1 MIKLQVHIVPPS
13 STKANKAPAY
23 NGTGNNV
30 DMSVMQ
36 MQSQIYPGSQSQHN
50 NSFYPNFTLNGS
62 STPLVNGI
70 SGFNSQ
76 WPSYGPSPHIVGTSD
91 GIKKFLH
98 ITKSSSTLQD
108 VCVEIQERFLRLYPE
123 QEPIII
129 HQIQD
134 SNECDLDPE
143 YSVSMIF
150 DTDNIL
156 RVLVENEFT
165 EEEETDSRG
174 KRHLHN
180 DLNKIV
186 KKTRSSRNQRVWH
199 EARQPPLLEADE
211 ESHQSNLSLPAPNDG
226 HQDATV
232 IIEPKKNL
240 SPRNAS
246 PVNAPG
252 SPTRITSGMLTS
264 QFQPDLSKALDEN
277 EKDEE
282 RDLQINDL
290 LTDSDHYQSDSNQ
303 DTSAVRKRPSVPTK
317 ADVMNR
323 VSSMQRKSPV
333 QLNDSSNSSFS
344 SIPAQT
350 PTPANVVSNPS
361 FKETKPMKPSQVTKK
376 LNDSVKGP
384 DAGLEKKTQ
393 QKNINKE
400 KSTAPKA
407 RGKKSKETKET
418 TETTETKEQN
428 EQKNG
433 SREEALQNSP
443 AEETPVAKPRRGRPV
458 GSKNRVKKVE
468 AKEDGSQNGEEIT
481 KPEEKKKPTRKP
493 KPKKV
498 EVAAAESSETKDT
511 NKNNTGATESTSQNG
526 ESKTAADT
534 REIDSA
540 KTHSN
545 DAQKPGTNYTRAEVI
560 GLLKDGMKGKTKSN
574 DIPAHQVQSNGIAEK
589 VGKPPVAS
597 NSQPLVTQPAE
608 SESDSSDDDN
618 DDNDD
623 DELEDEQ
630 ETMKRPRVVNAPK
643 SLLSNTSVLSSRNN
657 STLNESQISSPPPST
672 QEGRVVPQL
681 LSQSQTQP
689 PHVSQS
695 GSSISSLPKL
705 SQLMERGLPDVRE
718 FNQGAQTTSTSRQ
731 ENSESDSETESS
743 DSEDDSDDSQD
754 DSSDSETAG
763 SQRYLDAKMA
773 SNIVSKAKGKKKNHG
788 FLDLMKDARK

>member
-13 STKANKAPAY
+13 AAKANKPLAY

-36 MQSQIYPGSQSQHN
+36 MQSQIYPGSQSQPN
-50 NSFYPNFTLNGS
+50 NSYYPNFTLNGS

-70 SGFNSQ
+70 SSFNSQ
-76 WPSYGPSPHIVGTSD
+76 RPSYGPSPHIVGTSD

-165 EEEETDSRG
+165 GEEETDSRG

-180 DLNKIV
+180 DLNQIV

-211 ESHQSNLSLPAPNDG
+211 ASHQSNLSLPAPNDG

-282 RDLQINDL
+282 RDLQINDV

-323 VSSMQRKSPV
+323 ISSVQRKSPV
-333 QLNDSSNSSFS
+333 QLNDTSNSSFS

-384 DAGLEKKTQ
+384 DADFGKKTQ
-393 QKNINKE
+393 QKDTNKE
-400 KSTAPKA
+400 STTPKA
-407 RGKKSKETKET
+407 RGKKQK
-418 TETTETKEQN
+418 ETKEQN

-433 SREEALQNSP
+433 SKEDANQHPP

-458 GSKNRVKKVE
+458 GSKNRVKKAE
-468 AKEDGSQNGEEIT
+468 AKEDESQNGEET
-481 KPEEKKKPTRKP
+481 AKPEEKKKPARKS
-493 KPKKV
+493 KAKKV
-498 EVAAAESSETKDT
+498 EAAAAESSETKDT
-511 NKNNTGATESTSQNG
+511 NTNKTAATEPTSQNA

-534 REIDSA
+534 RENDSA
-540 KTHSN
+540 KNHSS

-574 DIPAHQVQSNGIAEK
+574 DAPAHQVQSNGIAEK
-589 VGKPPVAS
+589 AGKPPVAS
-597 NSQPLVTQPAE
+597 NSQPLVSQPAE

-643 SLLSNTSVLSSRNN
+643 GLLSNTSVLSSRNN

-689 PHVSQS
+689 PHASQS
-695 GSSISSLPKL
+695 ESSISSLPKL

-718 FNQGAQTTSTSRQ
+718 FSQGVRAISAFRQ
-731 ENSESDSETESS
+731 EKSESDSETESS

-754 DSSDSETAG
+754 DSSDSETVG

>member
-13 STKANKAPAY
+13 AAKARTPLPY

-36 MQSQIYPGSQSQHN
+36 MQSQIYPGSQSQPN
-50 NSFYPNFTLNGS
+50 NSYYPNFTLNGS
-62 STPLVNGI
+62 STPLVNGV
-70 SGFNSQ
+70 SGFHSQ
-76 WPSYGPSPHIVGTSD
+76 RPSYGPPPHINGPSD
-91 GIKKFLH
+91 GTKKFLH

-165 EEEETDSRG
+165 GEEADARG

-180 DLNKIV
+180 DLNQVI
-186 KKTRSSRNQRVWH
+186 KKTRSSRNQRIWH
-199 EARQPPLLEADE
+199 EARRPPLIEAE
-211 ESHQSNLSLPAPNDG
+211 EASHQSNLTLPAPSDG
-226 HQDATV
+226 NQDATV

-252 SPTRITSGMLTS
+252 SPKRITSGMLTS
-264 QFQPDLSKALDEN
+264 QFQPDLSKGQDQNENDEGL
-277 EKDEE
+277 
-282 RDLQINDL
+282 DLQINDV
-290 LTDSDHYQSDSNQ
+290 LTDSDHYQSDANQ
-303 DTSAVRKRPSVPTK
+303 DTSTVRKRPSVPTK

-323 VSSMQRKSPV
+323 MTSAQRKSPV
-333 QLNDSSNSSFS
+333 LLNDTSNSSFS

-350 PTPANVVSNPS
+350 STPANVVSNPS

-384 DAGLEKKTQ
+384 DADLAKTGE
-393 QKNINKE
+393 QKDVNE
-400 KSTAPKA
+400 EDSTTPKA
-407 RGKKSKETKET
+407 RGKKLKG
-418 TETTETKEQN
+418 TKEQK
-428 EQKNG
+428 EPKIDSKEGVMQL
-433 SREEALQNSP
+433 AP
-443 AEETPVAKPRRGRPV
+443 HEETSAAKPRRGRPI
-458 GSKNRVKKVE
+458 GSKNRVKKTE
-468 AKEDGSQNGEEIT
+468 TKEGGSQEGEET
-481 KPEEKKKPTRKP
+481 RNPEEKKKLARKP
-493 KPKKV
+493 KAKRA
-498 EVAAAESSETKDT
+498 EAAAAESSETKD
-511 NKNNTGATESTSQNG
+511 NQKNNTAATESIPQIA
-526 ESKTAADT
+526 ESKTGSDT
-534 REIDSA
+534 REKKSA
-540 KTHSN
+540 KN
-545 DAQKPGTNYTRAEVI
+545 RFIDPQKHGINYTKAEVI
-560 GLLKDGMKGKTKSN
+560 GLLKDGVKEKAKTN
-574 DIPAHQVQSNGIAEK
+574 GTPTQGVQSNGVAEK
-589 VGKPPVAS
+589 EAKLPVAP
-597 NSQPLVTQPAE
+597 NSQPPVTQAPE
-608 SESDSSDDDN
+608 SGSDSSDDDDDN

-643 SLLSNTSVLSSRNN
+643 SLIGNPSVLSSRNN

-672 QEGRVVPQL
+672 QEARVIPEL
-681 LSQSQTQP
+681 LSQSQAQP

-695 GSSISSLPKL
+695 ESSISSLPKL

-718 FNQGAQTTSTSRQ
+718 FSQGVQATSAFRQ
-731 ENSESDSETESS
+731 ERPESDSETESS

-754 DSSDSETAG
+754 DSSDSETVG
-763 SQRYLDAKMA
+763 SQRYLDAKTA